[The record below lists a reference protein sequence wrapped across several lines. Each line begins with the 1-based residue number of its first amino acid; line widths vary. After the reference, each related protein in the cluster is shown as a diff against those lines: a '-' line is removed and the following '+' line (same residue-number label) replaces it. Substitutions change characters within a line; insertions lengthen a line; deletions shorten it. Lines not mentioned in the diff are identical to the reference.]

1 MHVLQLRDDE
11 VLAIPIEVHTVRE
24 IQMDLKLVR
33 PGVVREKSK
42 WLVTIAVGGVMQV
55 LQSDVYGVV
64 GEAILPLNAQRRD

>member
-1 MHVLQLRDDE
+1 LGRLGSYLTGMHVLQLRDDE

-42 WLVTIAVGGVMQV
+42 
-55 LQSDVYGVV
+55 
-64 GEAILPLNAQRRD
+64 